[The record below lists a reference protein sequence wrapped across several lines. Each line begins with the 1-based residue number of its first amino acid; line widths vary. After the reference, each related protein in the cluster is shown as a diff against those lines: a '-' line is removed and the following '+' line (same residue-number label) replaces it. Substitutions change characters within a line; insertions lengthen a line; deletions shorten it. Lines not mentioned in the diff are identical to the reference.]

1 MRLLEIIAEVQN
13 LTEDEKR
20 QLLELLERDL
30 CNCAN
35 EESPE
40 FLAMLESRMSTADKG
55 GCTYTLAQAR
65 EALKNFVRQL
75 GR

>member
-1 MRLLEIIAEVQN
+1 MSLRHIIAEVQK

-30 CNCAN
+30 CNCAQ

-40 FLAMLESRMSTADKG
+40 FLAMLETRISAADKRG
-55 GCTYTLAQAR
+55 RAHSLAQAR
-65 EALKNFVRQL
+65 EALRNFARQI

>member
-13 LTEDEKR
+13 LTEEEKR

-40 FLAMLESRMSTADKG
+40 FLAR
-55 GCTYTLAQAR
+55 YY
-65 EALKNFVRQL
+65 
-75 GR
+75 

>member
-20 QLLELLERDL
+20 QLFELLERDL
-30 CNCAN
+30 CNCAK

-40 FLAMLESRMSTADKG
+40 FLAMLEARISAADQG
-55 GCTYTLAQAR
+55 GRTYTLAQAR
-65 EALKNFVRQL
+65 AALKNIFRRS
-75 GR
+75 GG